1 MAWKECR
8 IYLKH
13 PKTTPWKRLE
23 PDGFQVRNLLE
34 TRGTFSVSISIF
46 GGVKSKKFVY
56 LNQSN
61 PESFASTRTTGT
73 LNRRQPWIWQNL
85 RQISSAL
92 KSAVSGTR
100 PGRVLG
106 WGVLGAEAY
115 HQVERTAAEADT
127 LGILWGSPYEFCG
140 ENAWFRDAFPLHK
153 SKYCLVQPQIRI
165 GSRTCNCMLAINSF
179 KNVHVPDYVLTEGNK
194 RRRCMYPVPVL
205 LAYWNSQH
213 DMLWKLTLLDA
224 PSCSTYLR
232 QQLEKNLLRLQLV
245 TQKGWSYCNSAFKE
259 KKGWILASLTLF
271 HPIHSV
277 HSHCMN

>member
-1 MAWKECR
+1 M
-8 IYLKH
+8 I
-13 PKTTPWKRLE
+13 
-23 PDGFQVRNLLE
+23 FQVRNLLE
-34 TRGTFSVSISIF
+34 TRKNTFSVSISIF

-115 HQVERTAAEADT
+115 HRVEPTGAEADT

-165 GSRTCNCMLAINSF
+165 GSRTCNCMLAST
-179 KNVHVPDYVLTEGNK
+179 LS
-194 RRRCMYPVPVL
+194 RMCMYL
-205 LAYWNSQH
+205 IMYW
-213 DMLWKLTLLDA
+213 
-224 PSCSTYLR
+224 
-232 QQLEKNLLRLQLV
+232 
-245 TQKGWSYCNSAFKE
+245 QKGI
-259 KKGWILASLTLF
+259 KGVGACILYQYS
-271 HPIHSV
+271 
-277 HSHCMN
+277 